1 MKIVEVVI
9 KEKRTYHLDGDP
21 TDEEAKQIITA
32 RIEQDMPLGLKKSEP
47 AGMDFTVKDPT
58 DEETD

>member
-21 TDEEAKQIITA
+21 SDEDAKKIITA
-32 RIEQDMPLGLKKSEP
+32 RIEQDMPLGLQKSEP
-47 AGMDFTVKDPT
+47 AGMEFTVKSDE
-58 DEETD
+58 EETD